1 MSPTNTSICKHA
13 HPAILHKTVPAIRT
27 GFLFF
32 LMASYALLGPRD
44 TKCSGILGAVQ
55 INIQQTDL
63 QIASTKLAG
72 IFKAGE
78 RNLLRTWSSHEI
90 GACCPLDCPTH
101 LICLQKRVGNLHLHL
116 ESQHVTPTSNRSI
129 HTSRH
134 SKGSHKT
141 QHSHTATHC
150 NTGNTRQH
158 TATHCNTLQH
168 TATPCNTLPK
178 IVKML
183 NARCARIRESP
194 LELKVKCGSSTW
206 GDILSG
212 CSDCSTGSKLS
223 TPSLGTSSCSAHTM
237 MACTSSDPCDP
248 SLLLRD
254 PIASTTEAAPKWSP
268 CRLSTL
274 AQLRA
279 NIGLAMAQSAANRST
294 VYMPAEYSAPTG
306 ASCMGFRSASARFS
320 ATC

>member
-1 MSPTNTSICKHA
+1 MLPRRLPPTLQLCKQKCTLRILRLFRCINKRLAHPITPCQLSMSPTNTSICKHA

-141 QHSHTATHC
+141 QHSHTVPQ
-150 NTGNTRQH
+150 NSQ
-158 TATHCNTLQH
+158 
-168 TATPCNTLPK
+168 
-178 IVKML
+178 
-183 NARCARIRESP
+183 NAQRA
-194 LELKVKCGSSTW
+194 
-206 GDILSG
+206 
-212 CSDCSTGSKLS
+212 
-223 TPSLGTSSCSAHTM
+223 
-237 MACTSSDPCDP
+237 
-248 SLLLRD
+248 
-254 PIASTTEAAPKWSP
+254 
-268 CRLSTL
+268 
-274 AQLRA
+274 LRA
-279 NIGLAMAQSAANRST
+279 NSRITTGAQSQ
-294 VYMPAEYSAPTG
+294 M
-306 ASCMGFRSASARFS
+306 RFKYLGRHLVWLQ
-320 ATC
+320 